1 MNFIH
6 RACCGIL
13 PLVSIIRRLNQL
25 SASRKDAL
33 AVLLILAVAAVYRLW
48 QLASV
53 PPGLFGDEAVN
64 GLDAL
69 DALAG
74 RASVFYP
81 ANYGR
86 EGLAMLLFAGG
97 IQVWGPTALALRI
110 PTALAGIGAALA
122 TYWLGRELLADT
134 RYRGALI
141 PLLAALLLSTSF
153 WHVYTSRYAERLIFT
168 PLLAALAFAAFWRAA
183 NRAGRPAAW
192 PWFLLAGL
200 FLGLSVHFYSISRLL
215 PVFLGIYLLAQAGY
229 LWLAGRSRRAGGDA
243 DPGQSLLRLA
253 FWPLVGLY
261 GVALLVF
268 APLGLYFLNHPGSFT
283 QRAEVVSAFNPALGD
298 SPLALMAQAVWAN
311 LCQFVV
317 PGAGD
322 TAPFFNLPGRAVFD
336 PLTAVLAVAGLLLCL
351 LFVLAGLQRR
361 RPPAITAQGARLL
374 FLLLW
379 FPVMMLPA
387 LLAVDRFPAL
397 PRVMGVIPG
406 VYFFPALALG
416 ELVIQARARVRSD
429 GLSRSG
435 RGDATR
441 GAATNRLVLWLAAGL
456 ALVALLVHGG
466 LTWRDYFQR
475 WAPAQETF
483 DAFEGDMAAAAEWVA
498 AHPGQEV
505 FLSADI
511 YRHPSFVFLHQ
522 HAPLS
527 QFFGYVDPA
536 LHFFDGR
543 ATLPL
548 PLAGREAVYL
558 WTANAG
564 PDPMLTRAPG
574 WIGFEPVDA
583 AQAGGPGLAV
593 YRLGG
598 DAVDRSQF
606 QPALVAFDGGPRLL
620 GYHVAPLDDGTAAL
634 FLLWELG
641 EPQPGRYHDLQV
653 QAGWL
658 PPDGG
663 QQLAQA
669 SGELAYRPT
678 EWAPGRL
685 SREALS
691 WLTLP
696 LPPELP
702 AGARLAVRV
711 VDQANGQPL
720 AAAGSDGD
728 GWLSLPV
735 P

>member
-1 MNFIH
+1 M
-6 RACCGIL
+6 
-13 PLVSIIRRLNQL
+13 
-25 SASRKDAL
+25 
-33 AVLLILAVAAVYRLW
+33 LLILAVASVFRLW

-74 RASVFYP
+74 RARVFYP

-86 EGLAMLLFAGG
+86 EGLAMLLFAAG
-97 IQVWGPTALALRI
+97 IEAWGPTALALRL
-110 PTALAGIGAALA
+110 PTALAGIATALV
-122 TYWLGRELLADT
+122 TYWLGRELLAGT
-134 RYRGALI
+134 RYRGVLV
-141 PLLAALLLSTSF
+141 PLLAALLLSASF

-168 PLLAALAFAAFWRAA
+168 PLLAALAFAVFWRAA
-183 NRAGRPAAW
+183 NVIERSGVRAAW
-192 PWFLLAGL
+192 PWFLLSGL

-215 PVFLGIYLLAQAGY
+215 PVFLGLYLLAQAGY
-229 LWLAGRSRRAGGDA
+229 LLLAGRARLPGRDV
-243 DPGQSLLRLA
+243 DPGQSLLRRA
-253 FWPLVGLY
+253 FWPLAGLY

-268 APLGLYFLNHPGSFT
+268 APLGLHFVRNPGSFT
-283 QRAEVVSAFNPALGD
+283 QRAQVVSAFNPELSSGD
-298 SPLALMAQAVWAN
+298 TLAVIAQAGAAN
-311 LCQFVV
+311 LLQFFV

-351 LFVLAGLQRR
+351 ALVLAGLQRR
-361 RPPAITAQGARLL
+361 RPPAMAVQGARLL

-379 FPVMMLPA
+379 FVVMLLPS

-397 PRVMGVIPG
+397 PRVMGVIPA

-416 ELVIQARARVRSD
+416 ELLLQARAKVRSSD
-429 GLSRSG
+429 FSRSG
-435 RGDATR
+435 GPDATEV
-441 GAATNRLVLWLAAGL
+441 ATTNRLILWLAASFV
-456 ALVALLVHGG
+456 ALALLVHGG

-475 WAPAQETF
+475 WAPAAETF
-483 DAFEGDMAAAAEWVA
+483 EAFEGDMAAAAGWIA
-498 AHPGQEV
+498 AHPGEQV
-505 FLSADI
+505 FLAADI

-522 HAPLS
+522 QAPLS
-527 QFFGYVDPA
+527 QFFDYVDPDV
-536 LHFFDGR
+536 HFFDGR

-548 PLAGREAVYL
+548 PPPGQEAVYL
-558 WTANAG
+558 FTFNAG
-564 PDPMLTRAPG
+564 PDPILARTPG
-574 WIGFEPVDA
+574 WAGFA
-583 AQAGGPGLAV
+583 ADGAEAGQPGLTV
-593 YRLGG
+593 QRLAASAL
-598 DAVDRSQF
+598 DDSQF
-606 QPALVAFDGGPRLL
+606 QPVNAAFEPGPQLVS
-620 GYHVAPLDDGTAAL
+620 YHVEAIADDQAVV
-634 FLLWELG
+634 FLLWDMG
-641 EPQPGRYHDLQV
+641 APQPGWYQGLQV

-678 EWAPGRL
+678 EWIAG
-685 SREALS
+685 SRALS
-691 WLTLP
+691 WLRLS
-696 LPPELP
+696 LP
-702 AGARLAVRV
+702 AGLPADATLAVRV

-720 AAAGSDGD
+720 VAQGSDGE